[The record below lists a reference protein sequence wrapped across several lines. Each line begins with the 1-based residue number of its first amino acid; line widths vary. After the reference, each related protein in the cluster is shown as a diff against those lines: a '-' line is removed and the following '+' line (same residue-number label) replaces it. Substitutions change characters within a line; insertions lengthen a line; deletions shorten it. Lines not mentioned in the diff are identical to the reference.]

1 MEDICFATASA
12 LAEDIRAGRLTAVE
26 VLEAHLTQIARH
38 NESLNAIV
46 TLDEEGARRRAEAA
60 DAARRRGELWG
71 PLHGV
76 PVTIKEF
83 HSVAGMRNTSGGH
96 GDRLSFVASHDST
109 APARLKAAGAVIMG
123 LTNLYLRGSASVFGP
138 SNNPWDLRRT
148 SGTSSSGA
156 AAALAAGLSAL
167 DVGGDGTGSI
177 LAPAHYCGVFGMR
190 PTEHRVSMHGLIYYP
205 EPAPI
210 FRAVVVNG
218 PIARSV
224 SDLRLALQVIAG
236 PDGLDPE
243 VPPVAWREVEK
254 PDVRSLRVA
263 WTADF
268 PGTLIGAE
276 IKTAIEGLAR
286 DLERAGAYVKQTLPA
301 VDLRAQH
308 DLCWDLFGQM
318 FGAFAPVAEGRAPVA
333 LADYFVALDQREAL
347 IAIWER
353 FFTDWDILI
362 CPVDHGPAPLHGDTT
377 PAVDG
382 APLPDD
388 LRVHPCNVIP
398 LTGQPAIS
406 MPLALDR
413 SGLPLGVMLVSKRWS
428 DEKLLAIAEII
439 SDMTGGFRR
448 PPGY

>member
-12 LAEDIRAGRLTAVE
+12 LAEDIRAGRLTA
-26 VLEAHLTQIARH
+26 LEALEAYLAQIARH

-60 DAARRRGELWG
+60 DAARQRGELWG

-76 PVTIKEF
+76 PVTIKEH
-83 HSVAGMRNTSGGH
+83 HSVAGLRHTSGGH
-96 GDRLSFVASHDST
+96 ADRLSFVASRDST

-123 LTNLYLRGSASVFGP
+123 LTNLYLAGSDSVFGP

-148 SGTSSSGA
+148 SGTTSSGA
-156 AAALAAGLSAL
+156 AAALAAGLAAL
-167 DVGGDGTGSI
+167 DVCSDGTGSV
-177 LAPAHYCGVFGMR
+177 LGPAHYCGVLGMR

-210 FRAVVVNG
+210 FRAVVVPA

-236 PDGLDPE
+236 PDGLDSQ

-254 PDVRSLRVA
+254 PDVRNLRIA

-276 IKTAIEGLAR
+276 IKTAIERLVRGLAR
-286 DLERAGAYVKQTLPA
+286 AGAHVKQTLPA
-301 VDLRAQH
+301 VDFRTQYN
-308 DLCWDLFGQM
+308 LCWDLLGQM

-333 LADYFVALDQREAL
+333 LADYFVALDQRESL
-347 IAIWER
+347 IAVWER
-353 FFTDWDILI
+353 FLTDWDVLI
-362 CPVDHGPAPLHGDTT
+362 CPVDRGPAPLHGDTT

-388 LRVHPCNVIP
+388 LRVHPCSVIP

-406 MPLALDR
+406 LPLTLDR
-413 SGLPLGVMLVSKRWS
+413 SGLPLGVLLVSKRWS

-439 SDMTGGFRR
+439 ADMTGGFRR